1 MHCGIGFSGLL
12 GRPVSEYGRLCHG
25 AGPHGRG
32 ERCRRMLML
41 STHIESRRYVPH
53 APYPHRVIR
62 VAGGGSRD
70 LHELLQGPRVNQL

>member
-1 MHCGIGFSGLL
+1 
-12 GRPVSEYGRLCHG
+12 
-25 AGPHGRG
+25 
-32 ERCRRMLML
+32 ML
-41 STHIESRRYVPH
+41 STHIESRRYVPY